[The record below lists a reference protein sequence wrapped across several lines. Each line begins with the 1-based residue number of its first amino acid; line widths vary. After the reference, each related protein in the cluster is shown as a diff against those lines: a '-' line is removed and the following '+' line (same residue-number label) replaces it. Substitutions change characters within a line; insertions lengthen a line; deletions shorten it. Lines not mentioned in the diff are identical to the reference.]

1 MSSRT
6 KHDDI
11 TEKDVITWISSYW
24 KGERLS
30 QFTGRAFPS
39 ATHIYTLTHA
49 MSSSPLD
56 LTDKLIVVGEVSE
69 RPGSMQ

>member
-1 MSSRT
+1 MTSLT

-11 TEKDVITWISSYW
+11 TGKDVITWISSYW

-39 ATHIYTLTHA
+39 ATHIHTLTHA
-49 MSSSPLD
+49 MSSSRWD
-56 LTDKLIVVGEVSE
+56 LTDKLIIVGEVSE
-69 RPGSMQ
+69 RPGSIQ